1 MLLITT
7 SHRPTRRVRALSH
20 DLKRV
25 LPSAIQ
31 MNRGKLNF
39 EEVMEQARVLG
50 ADRIMF
56 IHRWKGGPGKIEMY
70 ELNSDGGLFFPI
82 IYLASTQHQNEL
94 RGRVLVKKKLALVK
108 PQIVCLELKHL
119 SESLSTFLNIPLV
132 EREQAKKA
140 SKVGMIFGQIDSQL
154 TMSFESLSDN
164 IEIGPRLVIK
174 NLAWS
179 NKISPPVNG
188 KRLD

>member
-7 SHRPTRRVRALSH
+7 SHRPTKRIRALSH

-25 LPSAIQ
+25 LPAAIQ
-31 MNRGKLNF
+31 INRGKLGF
-39 EEVMEQARVLG
+39 EEVLEHARILG

-56 IHRWKGGPGKIEMY
+56 LHRWKGGPGKIEMY

-94 RGRVLVKKKLALVK
+94 QGRVLVKNKLTLVK
-108 PQIVCLELKHL
+108 PGSDFMELKHL
-119 SESLSTFLNIPLV
+119 SECLSTFLSIPLV
-132 EREQAKKA
+132 DREQAA
-140 SKVGMIFGQIDSQL
+140 SVSRIGMIFSEINSHM
-154 TMSFESLSDN
+154 TMSFESLLNN

-174 NLAWS
+174 NLVWS
-179 NKISPPVNG
+179 DKISPPVNG
-188 KRLD
+188 KRPN